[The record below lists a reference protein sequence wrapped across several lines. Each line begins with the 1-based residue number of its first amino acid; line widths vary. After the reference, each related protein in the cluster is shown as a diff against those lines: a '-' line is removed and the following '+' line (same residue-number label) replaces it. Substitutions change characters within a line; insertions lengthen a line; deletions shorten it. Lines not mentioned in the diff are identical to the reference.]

1 MLVRALLEHLAL
13 HGDLVEADDDEEVED
28 GEGDDGQEAQQR
40 LRHPQ
45 VRAEQDVLA
54 DGVVGL
60 DQVLAATALIVGG
73 VAVRGES
80 LGGYSVVA

>member
-1 MLVRALLEHLAL
+1 MPASGALLEHLPL

-40 LRHPQ
+40 LAHPQ

-54 DGVVGL
+54 DRVVGL
-60 DQVLAATALIVGG
+60 DGVLATLLGSG
-73 VAVRGES
+73 VALDDDQR
-80 LGGYSVVA
+80 LGCNSVVS

>member
-1 MLVRALLEHLAL
+1 MPAPGALLEHLSL

-40 LRHPQ
+40 LGDPQ

-54 DGVVGL
+54 DRVVGL
-60 DQVLAATALIVGG
+60 DGVLATLLSSG
-73 VAVRGES
+73 VA
-80 LGGYSVVA
+80 LGDQRLGCNSVVS

>member
-1 MLVRALLEHLAL
+1 MLVRALLEHLPL

-60 DQVLAATALIVGG
+60 DQVLAAAPVVGG
-73 VAVRGES
+73 VAVQGES

>member
-1 MLVRALLEHLAL
+1 MPAPGALLEHLPL

-40 LRHPQ
+40 LRDPQ

-54 DGVVGL
+54 DRVVGL
-60 DQVLAATALIVGG
+60 NGVLATLHGRVALGDQ
-73 VAVRGES
+73 R
-80 LGGYSVVA
+80 LGCNSVVS